1 MQCRYEQLHQ
11 QLNNPVLAPIYLIFG
26 EEIVLIQAA
35 CHAIRLTAKKAGF
48 TDRQV
53 FYADKLFN
61 SSSLMDCMNNY
72 GLFSEKQL
80 LELHLSQG
88 FSETVT
94 QTLTLYAK
102 NPPHNKLLLIIAGKL
117 DRRLQQTAWFKS
129 IHNVG
134 LVIPIWP
141 LQASQ
146 LFKWVTERFH
156 AHGLKV
162 EKAAIECLIFSTEGN
177 LLATAQTIEKL
188 SLYFDTKNNVI
199 TTALLTQA
207 LSDNARF
214 DPFKLTDAA
223 LAGNAERCLRILVHL
238 KEEGIEP
245 LLILWALS
253 RECRILASLAFEL
266 KQGKNLLTLFKEQSI
281 WEKRQILYQQ
291 ALTRHP
297 MTQWYQLLRLASR
310 IDQLIKGIGTGSVW
324 NALQTLS
331 LHIAE
336 PSDTHSNW
344 AFGKYHEKDCAWH
357 GNTNK
362 KMRAKSSLL

>member
-11 QLNNPVLAPIYLIFG
+11 QLNSPALAPIYLISG

-35 CHAIRLTAKKAGF
+35 CNTIRLAAKKAGF

-53 FYADKLFN
+53 FYADTHFN
-61 SSSLMDCMNNY
+61 GSSLIGCMNNY
-72 GLFSEKQL
+72 GLFADKQL

-88 FSETVT
+88 LSEAVT

-102 NPPHNKLLLIIAGKL
+102 NPPSNKLLLIIAGKL

-129 IHNVG
+129 IDKVG

-141 LQASQ
+141 LQAPQ
-146 LFKWVTERFH
+146 LFRWVTERFH
-156 AHGLKV
+156 TMGLKV
-162 EKAAIECLIFSTEGN
+162 EKAAIECLIFATEGN

-199 TTALLTQA
+199 TLDMLTQA

-223 LAGNAERCLRILVHL
+223 LEGNSERCLRILAHL
-238 KEEGIEP
+238 KEEGVEP

-253 RECRILASLAFEL
+253 RECRLLASFAFKL
-266 KQGKNLLTLFKEQSI
+266 KLGQNLITVFKEQQV
-281 WEKRQILYQQ
+281 WEKRQLLFQQ
-291 ALTRHP
+291 ALTRH
-297 MTQWYQLLRLASR
+297 TLTHWYRLLGLASR
-310 IDQLIKGIGTGSVW
+310 IDQLIKGIGTGHVW
-324 NALQTLS
+324 NALQTLC
-331 LHIAE
+331 LKIAE
-336 PSDTHSNW
+336 PN
-344 AFGKYHEKDCAWH
+344 
-357 GNTNK
+357 
-362 KMRAKSSLL
+362 SL